1 MKNNVILIGMPG
13 CGKSAIGRLAAKEL
27 GMVQIDGDDLI
38 NAHEG
43 TKTLE
48 EIIRAH
54 GTDYFKELEEHIL
67 STVELDRTILAPGGS
82 VCYYPK
88 AFEHF
93 NEIADVVY
101 LEVSEEELK
110 RRINQGYLKRH
121 PGKKLPSEDEVML
134 ARGIVFKPG
143 QDFDSLYKERTPLY
157 EKYTGLK
164 LNSTGLSKEET
175 TQRLLQLLRELP

>member
-1 MKNNVILIGMPG
+1 MKNNLILIGMPG

-67 STVELDRTILAPGGS
+67 STVELNKTVLAPGGS

-88 AFEHF
+88 VFEHF

-101 LEVSEEELK
+101 LDVSEEELL
-110 RRINQGYLKRH
+110 RRIKKGYLKRH
-121 PGKKLPSEDEVML
+121 PGKSLPSEEEVLL

-143 QDFDSLYKERTPLY
+143 QNFHSLYKERTPLY
-157 EKYTGLK
+157 EKYTGLR

-175 TQRLLQLLRELP
+175 TRRLLQLLRELP